1 MHWFM
6 LTYQIATACC
16 HLYQPSAIFCVQFC
30 SLAAVWHCIFAT
42 KRLRWLGQ
50 GPKTGLFWAQKTL
63 NWPLLLLLLLL
74 FCFFIFKVN
83 KIIITIINIYE
94 MTCCWQIVLFNC
106 CVLIDRTF
114 PQSHSPLP
122 PPSAASADPSHTL
135 PDCLELPDLPSLP
148 SIPTNSVGRTSL
160 TNDDVDFDDLT
171 RRFEELKKRNW
182 FCMNVMIC
190 QWLLNQ
196 VFM

>member
-1 MHWFM
+1 MFVIHALIHVDISDCDGM
-6 LTYQIATACC
+6 LSFVPTKCNFLRTVLFTSSCVTLYFC
-16 HLYQPSAIFCVQFC
+16 HETVKMTRAGPQN
-30 SLAAVWHCIFAT
+30 
-42 KRLRWLGQ
+42 WLVLS
-50 GPKTGLFWAQKTL
+50 PKDLKLTLVIVIIIIILF
-63 NWPLLLLLLLL
+63 
-74 FCFFIFKVN
+74 FFIFKVN

-171 RRFEELKKRNW
+171 RRFEELKKRN
-182 FCMNVMIC
+182 
-190 QWLLNQ
+190 
-196 VFM
+196 